1 MNSKSCGGC
10 LQVIKNRQFLC
21 CCVCATYYDLLCA
34 NVSEHRFRN
43 TLTGEHRMNWKCA
56 ACISREPKVDNSDT
70 PVRGHDDKVMRRRG
84 GAVPS
89 PAECSS
95 PEVVPSPVH
104 CNIPDTVPKP
114 SCVTLEALAGRLDML
129 VSEIRV
135 FSLEMADTRRQV
147 QAFDSK
153 LSGLV
158 TQVETCVSEVKEL
171 RARVEKLEKR
181 APSGT
186 IEDTIESFKAELNAR
201 DQELLLNE
209 VEFTCIPE
217 HKGEDVVCAARVG
230 RPPGSG
236 ASGSVAKPRPI
247 VVRLVRRAVRDD
259 LLRAVRVRRTV
270 TTEGI
275 DLPGQPGRFYVNE
288 RLTRANRALFWQAR
302 EVGRRLGWRFI
313 WTRDG
318 KIFARQH
325 SEQDAPRHRLRTQA
339 DLVRVFGTDAIGAC
353 GNSPAYN

>member
-70 PVRGHDDKVMRRRG
+70 PVRGHDDKVVRRRG

-104 CNIPDTVPKP
+104 CNNPDTVPKP

-158 TQVETCVSEVKEL
+158 TQVETCVSEVG
-171 RARVEKLEKR
+171 V
-181 APSGT
+181 
-186 IEDTIESFKAELNAR
+186 N
-201 DQELLLNE
+201 LL
-209 VEFTCIPE
+209 P
-217 HKGEDVVCAARVG
+217 EDVVCAARVG

-302 EVGRRLGWRFI
+302 EVGRRLGWRFHLDQR
-313 WTRDG
+313 W
-318 KIFARQH
+318 
-325 SEQDAPRHRLRTQA
+325 QDLCSTTLRTRRSATSAA
-339 DLVRVFGTDAIGAC
+339 DAGRPG
-353 GNSPAYN
+353 